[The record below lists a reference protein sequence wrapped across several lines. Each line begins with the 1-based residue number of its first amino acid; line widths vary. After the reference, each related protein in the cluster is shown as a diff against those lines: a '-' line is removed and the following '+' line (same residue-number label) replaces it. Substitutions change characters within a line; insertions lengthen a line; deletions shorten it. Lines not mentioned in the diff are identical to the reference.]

1 MSSIVDILSIVIDI
15 PSKIK
20 SWDAS
25 AIMCQEYTTLILD
38 LGGVL
43 ANFTTKNN
51 VGLRSSLIK
60 AALDSSYWND
70 YESGRAT
77 EAECYEN
84 ICQEFNIDIETWTR
98 ALEQMRK
105 EGLQANTSLISSIKE
120 LRQMYTKTKVFCLS
134 NIPASESDALRDEI
148 QSWGIIDEFIAS
160 GVICQRK
167 PDTAAYEECLKI
179 VDTPVSSCIFV
190 DDKAENVVAAQ
201 TLGFKGIVFSDTDTL
216 VRDLHNL
223 LVDPVARAKAFL
235 EHKVKTAGNMLL
247 DNYSQL
253 IMLQNTGIRDL
264 IMPESDVHP
273 EGSDT
278 TSLAIAVLDNVPMDT
293 KLKARDEILSN
304 LNSDRLPLCWLS
316 NSRPQFCHCMCASIF
331 RFFVINDWGKDLP
344 RVNDFLCR
352 LLETRAYPHGSRY
365 YKNPDWLL
373 YILSDICES
382 RPWDSQLQRMRD
394 LLVECVR
401 ERMGFDDDFFG
412 AVLRLLSAQ
421 SLGFQSERDLKI
433 VLDGQQLDGGWELAW
448 PWGHGVESLQ
458 VGSRGVLTA
467 MAMTAIERANIL
479 AHEWNSRLFLSRAK
493 LRGE

>member
-1 MSSIVDILSIVIDI
+1 MRH
-15 PSKIK
+15 
-20 SWDAS
+20 
-25 AIMCQEYTTLILD
+25 EYTTLILD

-60 AALDSSYWND
+60 AALDSSYWDD

-77 EAECYEN
+77 EAECNEN
-84 ICQEFNIDIETWTR
+84 ICHEFNIDIETWTG

-105 EGLQANTSLISSIKE
+105 EGLQANNALISSIKE

-134 NIPASESDALRDEI
+134 NIPTSESDALRDEI

-160 GVICQRK
+160 GVIFQRK

-179 VDTPVSSCIFV
+179 VEMPVSSCIFV

-223 LVDPVARAKAFL
+223 LGDPVARAKAFL

-264 IMPESDVHP
+264 IMPESDGRDCSQQVSPILTTTVHP
-273 EGSDT
+273 EGSET

-304 LNSDRLPLCWLS
+304 LNSDGLPLCWLS

-331 RFFVINDWGKDLP
+331 RFFVINDWGEDLP
-344 RVNDFLCR
+344 RANDFFCR
-352 LLETRAYPHGSRY
+352 LLETRAYLHGSRY
-365 YKNPDWLL
+365 YKKPDWLL
-373 YILSDICES
+373 YILSDLCES
-382 RPWDSQLQRMRD
+382 RPSDSQLQRMRD

-401 ERMGFDDDFFG
+401 ERMGLDDDIFG
-412 AVLRLLSAQ
+412 AVLRSLSAQ

-433 VLDGQQLDGGWELAW
+433 VLDGQQVDGGWDLTW

-467 MAMTAIERANIL
+467 MAMTAIERANMC
-479 AHEWNSRLFLSRAK
+479 F
-493 LRGE
+493 

>member
-1 MSSIVDILSIVIDI
+1 
-15 PSKIK
+15 
-20 SWDAS
+20 
-25 AIMCQEYTTLILD
+25 MCQEYTTLILD

-84 ICQEFNIDIETWTR
+84 ICQEF
-98 ALEQMRK
+98 
-105 EGLQANTSLISSIKE
+105 KE

-253 IMLQNTGIRDL
+253 IMLQNTGIRYVCQASCL
-264 IMPESDVHP
+264 
-273 EGSDT
+273 
-278 TSLAIAVLDNVPMDT
+278 LA
-293 KLKARDEILSN
+293 
-304 LNSDRLPLCWLS
+304 C
-316 NSRPQFCHCMCASIF
+316 
-331 RFFVINDWGKDLP
+331 
-344 RVNDFLCR
+344 
-352 LLETRAYPHGSRY
+352 
-365 YKNPDWLL
+365 
-373 YILSDICES
+373 
-382 RPWDSQLQRMRD
+382 
-394 LLVECVR
+394 
-401 ERMGFDDDFFG
+401 
-412 AVLRLLSAQ
+412 
-421 SLGFQSERDLKI
+421 
-433 VLDGQQLDGGWELAW
+433 
-448 PWGHGVESLQ
+448 
-458 VGSRGVLTA
+458 
-467 MAMTAIERANIL
+467 
-479 AHEWNSRLFLSRAK
+479 
-493 LRGE
+493 

>member
-1 MSSIVDILSIVIDI
+1 MR
-15 PSKIK
+15 
-20 SWDAS
+20 
-25 AIMCQEYTTLILD
+25 QEYTTLILD

-43 ANFTTKNN
+43 ANFRTKNN
-51 VGLRSSLIK
+51 VGLKSSLIK

-77 EAECYEN
+77 ETECYEN
-84 ICQEFNIDIETWTR
+84 ICQEFNIDIETWTG

-105 EGLQANTSLISSIKE
+105 EGLQVNTPLISSIKE
-120 LRQMYTKTKVFCLS
+120 LRQIYTDTKVFCFS

-179 VDTPVSSCIFV
+179 VETPVSSCIFV
-190 DDKAENVVAAQ
+190 DDKVENVVAAQ

-223 LVDPVARAKAFL
+223 LGDPVVRAKAFL
-235 EHKVKTAGNMLL
+235 EDKVKASGNILL
-247 DNYSQL
+247 DNYSQF
-253 IMLQNTGIRDL
+253 IVLQNKGIRDL
-264 IMPESDVHP
+264 IMPESGGRDYFKQGSPMLTTTIHP

-278 TSLAIAVLDNVPMDT
+278 TSLALAVLDKVPMDT

-304 LNSDRLPLCWLS
+304 LNSDGLPLCWLS

-331 RFFVINDWGKDLP
+331 RFFVNNGWGEDLP
-344 RVNDFLCR
+344 RVNDFVCR
-352 LLETRAYPHGSRY
+352 LLETRAFLHGSRY

-373 YILSDICES
+373 YILSDLCES
-382 RPWDSQLQRMRD
+382 RPSDSQLQRMRD

-401 ERMGFDDDFFG
+401 ERMGFDDDIFG
-412 AVLRLLSAQ
+412 AVLRSLSAQ
-421 SLGFQSERDLKI
+421 SLGFQSERDLEI
-433 VLDGQQLDGGWELAW
+433 VLDGQQLDGGWELTW
-448 PWGHGVESLQ
+448 PWGHGAESLQ
-458 VGSRGVLTA
+458 VRSRGVLTA
-467 MAMTAIERANIL
+467 MAITAIERANMC
-479 AHEWNSRLFLSRAK
+479 F
-493 LRGE
+493 